1 MGDAPQHGDA
11 PAPGA
16 PAPDLFAEARAARE
30 HPHLRLEY
38 LRRHG
43 VLPEEDPRL
52 RHPFEPPGG
61 VDAEDGDEEM
71 PRLRFTSRNVVLGLV
86 FIAAIV
92 AFLYFVLPQ
101 IAGLDETWHRI
112 EEGDPWWLL
121 LAVAFTALSFGG
133 YVLLFHHV
141 YRVGAA
147 GSRIGMAESYQIT
160 MAGLAATRLFA
171 AGGAGGIALTAW
183 AMRRAGMAPRTV
195 ADRTVAFLVLTYA
208 VYAAALVVF
217 GLGLAWGVLPGPAP
231 WALTTLPAIL
241 ALVAIGFT
249 LLSALTPTDL
259 ERRLEGWARG
269 GGRLARLWQRLAALP
284 ATLSAGVRISLR
296 GVAERD
302 PAIVGA
308 ILYWAFN
315 IAVLWAAFRAFG
327 DSPSLGVL
335 VMGYF
340 VGMLGNLL
348 PLPGGVG
355 GVDGG
360 MIGAFLAFGV
370 DDGLAVVAVL
380 TYRAFAFW
388 LPTLPGAAAYLQLRR
403 TVARWGAER
412 RAASVPAAVSVR
424 A

>member
-1 MGDAPQHGDA
+1 
-11 PAPGA
+11 
-16 PAPDLFAEARAARE
+16 
-30 HPHLRLEY
+30 
-38 LRRHG
+38 
-43 VLPEEDPRL
+43 
-52 RHPFEPPGG
+52 
-61 VDAEDGDEEM
+61 
-71 PRLRFTSRNVVLGLV
+71 
-86 FIAAIV
+86 
-92 AFLYFVLPQ
+92 
-101 IAGLDETWHRI
+101 
-112 EEGDPWWLL
+112 
-121 LAVAFTALSFGG
+121 
-133 YVLLFHHV
+133 
-141 YRVGAA
+141 
-147 GSRIGMAESYQIT
+147 
-160 MAGLAATRLFA
+160 
-171 AGGAGGIALTAW
+171 
-183 AMRRAGMAPRTV
+183 
-195 ADRTVAFLVLTYA
+195 
-208 VYAAALVVF
+208 
-217 GLGLAWGVLPGPAP
+217 
-231 WALTTLPAIL
+231 AIL

-302 PAIVGA
+302 LAIVGA

-327 DSPSLGVL
+327 DAPSLGVL

-412 RAASVPAAVSVR
+412 RAGSVPAAVSLRV
-424 A
+424 